1 LLLKKKITF
10 FDRIKVKHTI
20 PADTVAFVL
29 QKKALPFCPY
39 FKQLVEE
46 HKKEAAESLLKEF
59 ALLLKERASKGI
71 YDNDISPHY
80 NLGIFE
86 DHFMAF
92 DLDGLKPC
100 PIPTTSENFETHMFK
115 DGRKMIRWL
124 KSVDPDLSIFLQQEI
139 LKLSLLS

>member
-1 LLLKKKITF
+1 M
-10 FDRIKVKHTI
+10 
-20 PADTVAFVL
+20 
-29 QKKALPFCPY
+29 Q
-39 FKQLVEE
+39 E

-71 YDNDISPHY
+71 YDNDMSPHY

-100 PIPTTSENFETHMFK
+100 PIPTGSKDFENHMLK
-115 DGRKMIRWL
+115 DGRKMIHWL
-124 KSVDPDLSIFLQQEI
+124 KSVDPTLSVFLQQEI
-139 LKLSLLS
+139 LKLSL